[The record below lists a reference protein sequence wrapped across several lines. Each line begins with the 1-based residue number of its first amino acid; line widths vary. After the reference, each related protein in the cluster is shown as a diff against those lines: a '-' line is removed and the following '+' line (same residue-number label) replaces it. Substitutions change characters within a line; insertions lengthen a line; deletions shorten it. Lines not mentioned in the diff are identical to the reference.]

1 MHAGATRTRRIPP
14 SHAHSTSPTQQTN
27 PIRARTPTR
36 PPNPANPPKRVEAI
50 IGSGPPSS
58 AAAGV
63 LLAAHGAGAAVC
75 EETPVVRDDGHCWSL
90 LQRRREP
97 FYVGCASACLAE
109 GRPLPHDLK
118 TLHERAGLE
127 SFLSVLIAAGGTVLG
142 SLTIAA
148 TAPDAFDE
156 AWWQPVLTMAASA
169 LLPHLR
175 NRQVR
180 LLLGWLG
187 GRAVGWDGW
196 ICMGGCGVSM
206 HVLATVLL
214 PADTDSC

>member
-1 MHAGATRTRRIPP
+1 
-14 SHAHSTSPTQQTN
+14 
-27 PIRARTPTR
+27 
-36 PPNPANPPKRVEAI
+36 
-50 IGSGPPSS
+50 
-58 AAAGV
+58 V

-214 PADTDSC
+214 PADTDSCWHSPLNPACCNPPPQLVNLCRMLVSVDAEQDAAEVASLVIYVS